1 MVEALEDVH
10 AASQLPSQ
18 GTRGVGRV
26 AQPGLQQEP
35 DTGCVLAGTGQVQGC
50 GDTEATRTWSRTL

>member
-1 MVEALEDVH
+1 MVEALEDVR
-10 AASQLPSQ
+10 AASQLLSQ